1 MLMREPGSRAAAT
14 LEGEER
20 KPVLVFLAS
29 SWLLLLR
36 PPAAVAVA
44 AVAAVAAIA
53 AVAALEEEV
62 EAPWL
67 LLALLFPPAPTP
79 TPTTLLPPPSAATV
93 QASACP
99 MLPADVAAP
108 GAP

>member
-1 MLMREPGSRAAAT
+1 MDCCSCYNKCRIS
-14 LEGEER
+14 
-20 KPVLVFLAS
+20 
-29 SWLLLLR
+29 
-36 PPAAVAVA
+36 PAA
-44 AVAAVAAIA
+44 AVAAVAALAVA
-53 AVAALEEEV
+53 AVADVAALEEEV

-93 QASACP
+93 EASARP